1 MRQVFKVSADEGQDP
16 LFSFGDGNVTAR
28 YDVEVRGAVEAD
40 PTLTEKNALIGL
52 IG

>member
-28 YDVEVRGAVEAD
+28 YDVEVSLAGRLLDRARGTAQ
-40 PTLTEKNALIGL
+40 P
-52 IG
+52 